1 MNMKLNVI
9 SFTENGK
16 LLSENIAKML
26 EREIEINLFTKCKAC
41 MSDGSDSPVLSVET
55 SVGDW
60 AKTQMQKRIAMLFIG
75 ACGIAVR
82 AIASNLT
89 DKLQDAPVLV
99 MDEKGK
105 YIIPILSGHIGGGN
119 ELANYIADRTGAV
132 PVITTAT
139 DINKRF
145 AVDMFAKRNGL
156 YIVNKDGIAKVSSKA
171 LAGEKITMSIEP
183 GHGIDEKSCLPAEVR
198 LLPYP
203 PAETVDVVVTSQDCK
218 FDTAIL
224 LRPQE
229 YIIGIGCKRG
239 KSADEIGEVIMK
251 KINELGISI
260 TQIMALS
267 SISQKCDEQGIL
279 EWCRKEDVLFFT
291 YTAEELQKVK
301 GNFTK
306 SDFVKDQVGVDN
318 VCERAALK
326 ACGEGGKLIVPKYAE
341 NGITIAIAKN
351 SQCRK
356 WVTYEK

>member
-1 MNMKLNVI
+1 MTMKLNVI

-16 LLSENIAKML
+16 RLSENIAKML
-26 EREIEINLFTKCKAC
+26 EEEIEVNLYTKCKAC
-41 MSDGSDSPVLSVET
+41 MGDRASSPVLSVET

-60 AKTQMQKRIAMLFIG
+60 AKAQMQKRIAMLFIG

-82 AIASNLT
+82 AIAPNLT
-89 DKLQDAPVLV
+89 DKLHDAPVLV

-119 ELANYIADRTGAV
+119 ELADYIAGKTGAE

-145 AVDMFAKRNGL
+145 AVDLFAKRNGL

-171 LAGEKITMSIEP
+171 LAGEEITMSIEP
-183 GHGIDEKSCLPAEVR
+183 GHGIDEKSSLPPEVR

-203 PAETVDVVVTSQDCK
+203 PAETVDIAVASGDCEL
-218 FDTAIL
+218 DTAIL
-224 LRPQE
+224 LRPKE

-239 KSADEIGEVIMK
+239 KTADEIGRFIMK

-260 TQIMALS
+260 MQILALS

-279 EWCRKEDVLFFT
+279 EWCKKEGVPFLT
-291 YTAEELQKVK
+291 YTAEELQEVK
-301 GNFTK
+301 GDFIK
-306 SDFVKDQVGVDN
+306 SDFVKSQVGVDN

-326 ACGEGGKLIVPKYAE
+326 ACGDGGKLIASKYAE
-341 NGITIAIAKN
+341 NGMTIAIAK
-351 SQCRK
+351 K
-356 WVTYEK
+356 